1 MTVPESIYLALAKPP
16 EGVDPQLFELWHE
29 EKARLALTEP
39 GVSALRCFRM
49 APDVGAL
56 PPITYPYL
64 TVYKSPASRHAVGG
78 LLQRARDGRE
88 DSPAWLPDVR
98 IASFLGRELQ
108 GPMDLSQ
115 LDHVYLVFTKP
126 PADVSV
132 PDFFDW
138 YVIHMRENL
147 TAEGFVAGWR
157 YGLEADIVDP
167 VDPADPVHAAFYE
180 VHGELPELRASLTR
194 AENDGRVSFPAWFP
208 RMQLAC
214 LDCYAISD
222 VLAPAGRG
230 APTP

>member
-1 MTVPESIYLALAKPP
+1 MVSESIYLALAKPP
-16 EGVDPQLFELWHE
+16 DGVEGQVFESWYVE
-29 EKARLALTEP
+29 NARLALAEP

-49 APDVGAL
+49 APDVGEL

-64 TVYKSPASRHAVGG
+64 TVYKGPASPHAGG
-78 LLQRARDGRE
+78 ESLRRARE
-88 DSPAWLPDVR
+88 APQEPPAWLADLRV
-98 IASFLGRELQ
+98 ASFVGRELQ

-126 PADVSV
+126 PAEVSV
-132 PDFFDW
+132 PDFFEW

-147 TAEGFVAGWR
+147 TAEGFDAGWR

-167 VDPADPVHAAFYE
+167 LAPTDPVHAAFYE

-194 AENDGRVSFPAWFP
+194 AESDGRVSFPAWFP

-222 VLAPAGRG
+222 VLA
-230 APTP
+230 APESTAAAP